1 MNTITPAVVYN
12 VHDEVTALFDE
23 LYQECWSCRVSSLQS
38 ISNLQITVHL
48 RDPVMR
54 LTNSLDTPIRTK
66 IKEYIL

>member
-23 LYQECWSCRVSSLQS
+23 LYQECWSCRISSVQS
-38 ISNLQITVHL
+38 IINLKITIHL

-66 IKEYIL
+66 IREYIL